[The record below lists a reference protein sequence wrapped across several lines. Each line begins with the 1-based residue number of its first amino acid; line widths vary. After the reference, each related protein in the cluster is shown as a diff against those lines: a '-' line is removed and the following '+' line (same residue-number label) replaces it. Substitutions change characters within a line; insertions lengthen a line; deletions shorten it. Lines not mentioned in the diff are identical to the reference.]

1 MKSRLATWL
10 IGLCSV
16 ALPATAVAQP
26 VASPLTAEQTEQCV
40 TLLSGFPDD
49 SIEAR
54 YVFFRLNQE
63 LAKGM
68 TPELSRIMADFM
80 DEHEARR
87 LPADASMMDVVED
100 IADPVLRQA
109 APVQTIAN
117 MAHIAYFDALCGTFV
132 QGQVDSLLAFNPGL
146 VEMDLII
153 REDALYLRQILVESL
168 DRLGADTQATEA
180 YTRSLVIE
188 RDDIEYVGFEDE
200 VDQLEA
206 LYMGDLDT
214 KLARSNDAVNESVD
228 TDQFNDAAALS
239 RDLNEQ
245 ARRRMKEERLY
256 SLVRIL
262 GGVG

>member
-1 MKSRLATWL
+1 MKSRLTASL
-10 IGLCSV
+10 IGLAAV
-16 ALPATAVAQP
+16 TLPWAALAQP
-26 VASPLTAEQTEQCV
+26 VVPALTPEQTEQCV
-40 TLLSGFPDD
+40 SLLSGFPDD
-49 SIEAR
+49 SIESR
-54 YVFFRLNQE
+54 YIFFRLSQE

-68 TPELSRIMADFM
+68 TPELSQIMAEFM
-80 DEHEARR
+80 AEHETRR
-87 LPADASMMDVVED
+87 LPADASMMTVVED

-109 APVQTIAN
+109 APAQTIAN
-117 MAHIAYFDALCGTFV
+117 MAHIAYFDALCGSFV
-132 QGQVDSLLAFNPGL
+132 QGQVDSLLAFNPDL
-146 VEMDLII
+146 VEMDLIV
-153 REDALYLRQILVESL
+153 REDALFLRQILVESL
-168 DRLGADTQATEA
+168 DRLGADTAATQA
-180 YTRSLVIE
+180 YTRSLVVE

-228 TDQFNDAAALS
+228 TAQFNDAAALS
-239 RDLNEQ
+239 RDLNKQ